1 MAKSA
6 VWRITAVDTQGR
18 DLVLSRLRL
27 LASSTRVDS
36 GAVLTCTAG
45 LVSGSLSDLLEDSA
59 DSCMFAAVDVS
70 APGFQFVFTLPAEQ
84 EVDGVE
90 LGLVGSTTAPVALTL
105 ECVESGRFVTVKE
118 FRGIETSG
126 APVAVQVGE
135 VASGSQEQG
144 YIVALRS
151 GSARPQLNAFDR
163 AAATWAENFAQTI
176 DIGLFANAG
185 TNPGDTGVLA
195 TKVVN
200 QFALEDSWALYAF
213 NGTWYGDVAQ
223 IDIEFLRA
231 DASTV
236 AAVRLARGSDFST
249 EMFYGASLSSMSKAA
264 LIGPYGWPDGIL
276 TFSAGSMVWTPKS
289 GATNNHVAWQLVA
302 PMSSV
307 VAVRFSNARAA
318 SNYSLVGSAV
328 VTIKR
333 ESTKRRSGYTGD
345 LPYKSTKALRLAV
358 VSSTETPSQD
368 VSSCL
373 FVGSSKFHDLEFG
386 GRGFLFGT
394 VRDDKSKAVL
404 QRRVRLF
411 RSRDGLLVRET
422 WSAADGSYR
431 FDGISDRYEY
441 DIEAWDHEKNY
452 FTAVANSQLP
462 EVSS

>member
-195 TKVVN
+195 TRLSISLRSKTLGRYTRSTVHGTGMLPRSISNSCVLTPAPWL
-200 QFALEDSWALYAF
+200 QCDSLE
-213 NGTWYGDVAQ
+213 GV
-223 IDIEFLRA
+223 IFLRRCFTA
-231 DASTV
+231 
-236 AAVRLARGSDFST
+236 RLCRQC
-249 EMFYGASLSSMSKAA
+249 L
-264 LIGPYGWPDGIL
+264 
-276 TFSAGSMVWTPKS
+276 
-289 GATNNHVAWQLVA
+289 
-302 PMSSV
+302 
-307 VAVRFSNARAA
+307 
-318 SNYSLVGSAV
+318 
-328 VTIKR
+328 
-333 ESTKRRSGYTGD
+333 KRR
-345 LPYKSTKALRLAV
+345 
-358 VSSTETPSQD
+358 
-368 VSSCL
+368 
-373 FVGSSKFHDLEFG
+373 
-386 GRGFLFGT
+386 
-394 VRDDKSKAVL
+394 
-404 QRRVRLF
+404 
-411 RSRDGLLVRET
+411 
-422 WSAADGSYR
+422 
-431 FDGISDRYEY
+431 
-441 DIEAWDHEKNY
+441 
-452 FTAVANSQLP
+452 
-462 EVSS
+462 